1 MRNDGEW
8 QFEEAQ
14 ANLGEVVLRAEQE
27 GAQHI
32 LNGGRRVAVLLS
44 PAEHERL
51 SRPAGNLVDFMRNS
65 PFGDAAAEGVE
76 FAAPPADPRRN
87 VDY

>member
-1 MRNDGEW
+1 MHDDGIW
-8 QFEEAQ
+8 QIEEAQ
-14 ANLGEVVLRAEQE
+14 ANLGEVILRAEQE
-27 GAQHI
+27 GAQHL

-44 PAEHERL
+44 SAEHERL

-76 FAAPPADPRRN
+76 FAAPPADPRRQA
-87 VDY
+87 DY